1 VSIEFDDAPPE
12 TESANGRETVAFS
25 DMTRPLIPRQTGR
38 DDAPDADDA
47 PPADA
52 WDDDFGPDLEDEHDG
67 IDADDED
74 QQDDDEDIPGLFALA
89 WAAAKALV
97 THPGTLGAI
106 RHGAHLTGGV
116 SVLTRNAWESRTT
129 AVHTRMIRAAVARG
143 DHEGAL
149 EWEERARKF
158 RAERHE
164 RRLALLFAPIHIG
177 RAVLISALVG
187 AGVLLAVGVMLA
199 VGTHRGAEA
208 LAPFLALVAIVRFAA
223 AVVNALWLFA
233 LVTSGAAL
241 LAGLWRTGRARA
253 SMPSWLATASDG
265 EVDLEIDETTIAGAL
280 KALNIKQIN
289 DYLKEGVPLQYL
301 ITARAEGR
309 GTRAV
314 LRLPRGVQAEKISKR
329 RADLA
334 TGLYRAAKEVWP
346 TTGSEAGILD
356 LWVADKGALAEGAG
370 PYPLLTEGTADF
382 FKGVPLGKVL
392 RGDPVMLPLAGRN
405 TIVGGMPDQGKSSLT
420 RAVAAGAS
428 LDPTCEIRIWVP
440 DANFDFE
447 GFRPR
452 CSKYVMGA
460 ENEKIRQIRDDLKEL
475 HQEVQ
480 DRGNLLIKHGEPEV
494 TRKLADKEPGLRPM
508 VCILEEAHVA
518 FNHAEYGKEISYYVV
533 EIVKLDRKRA
543 IHFIVSTQAPTATSI
558 PRDVTRN
565 CTNGAAFAVSDHVAN
580 DALLGAGAFRG
591 GHRATELIPGVDK
604 GTFIGKG
611 ITGQRSDAVQAYF
624 ISITRENDQLTPII
638 KRALAAIEAR
648 NAAVLNAPDVD
659 TEQIDH
665 LGNVAEVMAGQALVG
680 TEEVVHRLKVLRPAV
695 YAEWTTAD
703 LRSALE
709 PHQAAPRKATAA
721 RTMHVDLALIRDAID
736 RRDAETGTETD
747 TAEG

>member
-1 VSIEFDDAPPE
+1 MSTDTFNPHEPDDEPSGAE
-12 TESANGRETVAFS
+12 VYDFA
-25 DMTRPLIPRQTGR
+25 TGAR
-38 DDAPDADDA
+38 ITTDT
-47 PPADA
+47 PPAT
-52 WDDDFGPDLEDEHDG
+52 DDEQEPDEDFDNDTDGQDE
-67 IDADDED
+67 DDED
-74 QQDDDEDIPGLFALA
+74 LPGLFAIA
-89 WAAAKALV
+89 WAAARAVV
-97 THPGTLGAI
+97 THPHTLTAI
-106 RHGAHLTGGV
+106 RQGAYLTGGV

-129 AVHTRMIRAAVARG
+129 AVHTRMIRAAVMRG

-149 EWEERARKF
+149 EWEQRARQF

-164 RRLALLFAPIHIG
+164 RRLAMLFAPIHIA
-177 RAVLISALVG
+177 RAVFISVLVG
-187 AGVLLAVGVMLA
+187 ASVLLVLGVILA
-199 VGTHRGAEA
+199 AGTHHGHET
-208 LAPFLALVAIVRFAA
+208 LAPFLALVSVVRFATA
-223 AVVNALWLFA
+223 LVKALWLFA
-233 LVTSGAAL
+233 LLTSGVAL
-241 LAGLWRTGRARA
+241 LTGLWRTGRARA
-253 SMPSWLATASDG
+253 SMPGWLATAADG

-382 FKGVPLGKVL
+382 FKGVPFGKVL

-420 RAVAAGAS
+420 RAVATGAA

-440 DANFDFE
+440 DSNFDFE
-447 GFRPR
+447 VFRTR

-624 ISITRENDQLTPII
+624 ISITRENDQLAPII
-638 KRALAAIEAR
+638 KRALAVIESR
-648 NAAVLNAPDVD
+648 NAAVLSAPEVD

-695 YAEWTTAD
+695 YAEWTTTD
-703 LRSALE
+703 LKSVLE
-709 PHQAAPRKATAA
+709 PLGAAPRKATAA
-721 RTMHVDLALIRDAID
+721 RTMHVDLALIRDSID
-736 RRDAETGTETD
+736 KREADNDSETG
-747 TAEG
+747 AVEG